1 MTRLAPF
8 ALLPLVFFS
17 ACSTVAAPVALFKP
31 LGTRQCESGG
41 PAPEAVA
48 QVLRD
53 AGVAV
58 AAVACGHDGRMRPAV
73 CGAADG
79 RLVIVDVPVDQQARA
94 EALGSRIVG
103 TVREFGNGTRFTLEN
118 GQIWQIVDST
128 SGFYDLQNP
137 PVTIERAVLGSF
149 LMTIEGV
156 NQRPRVRR
164 IR

>member
-1 MTRLAPF
+1 MMPQSGRQRLWRSSHRPPGLRGRSGKHPDDPPVDAHSSTLNPPITLDPEPDMTRLAPF

-94 EALGSRIVG
+94 EALG
-103 TVREFGNGTRFTLEN
+103 
-118 GQIWQIVDST
+118 W
-128 SGFYDLQNP
+128 
-137 PVTIERAVLGSF
+137 
-149 LMTIEGV
+149 
-156 NQRPRVRR
+156 RPLASLPDAVRR
-164 IR
+164 PC